1 MSDEG
6 SERTGIDRHAPKQW
20 IYQNL
25 TPWRIHASFTADGML
40 LPRPKPGEVAP
51 AAADDLVVK
60 VLSIPAL
67 GEITVPNE
75 DAVQLNTLD
84 MRRLGQIEL
93 RPAPGELLS

>member
-6 SERTGIDRHAPKQW
+6 SGADLKRYAPKQW

-25 TPWRIHASFTADGML
+25 TPWRIHACFCAKGMAV
-40 LPRPKPGEVAP
+40 PQAERGE
-51 AAADDLVVK
+51 AAEGKRKIVK

-84 MRRLGQIEL
+84 MRRLGQI
-93 RPAPGELLS
+93 